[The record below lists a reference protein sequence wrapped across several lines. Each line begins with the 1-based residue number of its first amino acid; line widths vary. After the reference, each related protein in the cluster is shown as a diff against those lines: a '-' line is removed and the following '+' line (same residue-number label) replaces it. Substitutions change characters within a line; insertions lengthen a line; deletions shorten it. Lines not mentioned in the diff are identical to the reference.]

1 MLRGHC
7 MGVTHHKRIARIS
20 LLVDDLAV
28 GGTAHTDAPAAADDA
43 RHDRQVVVCM
53 FARSGQIG

>member
-28 GGTAHTDAPAAADDA
+28 GGTA
-43 RHDRQVVVCM
+43 QVPTRRPQPMTQDTIAKWWSACLL
-53 FARSGQIG
+53 AQGR